1 MLVTEEIIQTNFDIL
16 KFQDKDYLFSDT
28 IALIRMRNYRNI
40 FTTLLNERPVFPL
53 EQELK
58 LTSGIVLNS
67 FNSLGMA

>member
-1 MLVTEEIIQTNFDIL
+1 MLVTEEIIQTNFDIF

-28 IALIRMRNYRNI
+28 IALIRMRNHRNI
-40 FTTLLNERPVFPL
+40 FTTLLNKRPVFPL

>member
-1 MLVTEEIIQTNFDIL
+1 MLVTEEIIQTNFDIF

>member
-1 MLVTEEIIQTNFDIL
+1 MLVTEEIIQRNFTIF

>member
-1 MLVTEEIIQTNFDIL
+1 MLVTEEIIQTNFDIF
-16 KFQDKDYLFSDT
+16 KFQDKDYLFSDM
-28 IALIRMRNYRNI
+28 IAFIRTRNYWNI

>member
-1 MLVTEEIIQTNFDIL
+1 MLVTEEIIQTNFDIF
-16 KFQDKDYLFSDT
+16 KFQDKDYLFYDM
-28 IALIRMRNYRNI
+28 IWNI
-40 FTTLLNERPVFPL
+40 FTTILNEPPVFPL